1 MVSFTNIKLMKKII
15 LCLFVFFISCSS
27 TTESET
33 PTTKEEILPESNVT
47 LPISETH
54 DHDDEGHD
62 HDDETH
68 DHDDEGHDHDDE
80 GHDHDD
86 EGHDHDD
93 EGQVYFDEVIV
104 PESAPESL
112 QILTYN
118 LSDKAVLYFISTV
131 ETEVHVHGYDI
142 HFMVYPD
149 KENKL
154 SINLSIAGEFEIEDH
169 ESGVEFARLIVNP

>member
-47 LPISETH
+47 LPTSETH
-54 DHDDEGHD
+54 DHDDEGQDNYH
-62 HDDETH
+62 
-68 DHDDEGHDHDDE
+68 
-80 GHDHDD
+80 

-93 EGQVYFDEVIV
+93 EGQMYFDEVIV

>member
-47 LPISETH
+47 LPTSETH

-62 HDDETH
+62 HDDEV
-68 DHDDEGHDHDDE
+68 
-80 GHDHDD
+80 
-86 EGHDHDD
+86 
-93 EGQVYFDEVIV
+93 QVYFDEVIV

>member
-47 LPISETH
+47 LPTSETH

-62 HDDETH
+62 HDDE
-68 DHDDEGHDHDDE
+68 GQ
-80 GHDHDD
+80 
-86 EGHDHDD
+86 DHDD

>member
-54 DHDDEGHD
+54 DHDDEG
-62 HDDETH
+62 
-68 DHDDEGHDHDDE
+68 
-80 GHDHDD
+80 
-86 EGHDHDD
+86 
-93 EGQVYFDEVIV
+93 QMYFDEVIV

>member
-1 MVSFTNIKLMKKII
+1 M
-15 LCLFVFFISCSS
+15 FIYYGKWN
-27 TTESET
+27 

-47 LPISETH
+47 LPTSET
-54 DHDDEGHD
+54 
-62 HDDETH
+62 
-68 DHDDEGHDHDDE
+68 
-80 GHDHDD
+80 
-86 EGHDHDD
+86 HDHDD

-169 ESGVEFARLIVNP
+169 ESGVEFARLIVTP

>member
-1 MVSFTNIKLMKKII
+1 MKKII

-47 LPISETH
+47 LPTS
-54 DHDDEGHD
+54 
-62 HDDETH
+62 ETH

-86 EGHDHDD
+86 EGHDDD

>member
-47 LPISETH
+47 LPTSETH
-54 DHDDEGHD
+54 DHDDEGD
-62 HDDETH
+62 
-68 DHDDEGHDHDDE
+68 
-80 GHDHDD
+80 
-86 EGHDHDD
+86 DHDD

>member
-1 MVSFTNIKLMKKII
+1 MASFTNIKLMKKII

-47 LPISETH
+47 LPTSET
-54 DHDDEGHD
+54 
-62 HDDETH
+62 
-68 DHDDEGHDHDDE
+68 HDHDDE

>member
-54 DHDDEGHD
+54 DHDDE
-62 HDDETH
+62 TH
-68 DHDDEGHDHDDE
+68 AP
-80 GHDHDD
+80 
-86 EGHDHDD
+86 DD

>member
-47 LPISETH
+47 LPTSETH

-62 HDDETH
+62 N
-68 DHDDEGHDHDDE
+68 
-80 GHDHDD
+80 
-86 EGHDHDD
+86 
-93 EGQVYFDEVIV
+93 FDEVIV

>member
-47 LPISETH
+47 LPTS
-54 DHDDEGHD
+54 
-62 HDDETH
+62 ETH

-80 GHDHDD
+80 GHDNN
-86 EGHDHDD
+86 D

>member
-47 LPISETH
+47 LPTSET
-54 DHDDEGHD
+54 
-62 HDDETH
+62 
-68 DHDDEGHDHDDE
+68 
-80 GHDHDD
+80 
-86 EGHDHDD
+86 HDHDD

-118 LSDKAVLYFISTV
+118 LSNKAVLYFISTV

>member
-54 DHDDEGHD
+54 DHDDK
-62 HDDETH
+62 TH

-80 GHDHDD
+80 GQ
-86 EGHDHDD
+86 DHDD

>member
-47 LPISETH
+47 LPTSETH

-62 HDDETH
+62 QD
-68 DHDDEGHDHDDE
+68 
-80 GHDHDD
+80 
-86 EGHDHDD
+86 
-93 EGQVYFDEVIV
+93 DEVIV

>member
-54 DHDDEGHD
+54 DHDDEG
-62 HDDETH
+62 
-68 DHDDEGHDHDDE
+68 
-80 GHDHDD
+80 
-86 EGHDHDD
+86 
-93 EGQVYFDEVIV
+93 QVYFDEVIV
-104 PESAPESL
+104 PESVPESL

>member
-27 TTESET
+27 TESET

-62 HDDETH
+62 HDDEG
-68 DHDDEGHDHDDE
+68 D
-80 GHDHDD
+80 
-86 EGHDHDD
+86 DHDD

>member
-47 LPISETH
+47 LPTSET
-54 DHDDEGHD
+54 
-62 HDDETH
+62 
-68 DHDDEGHDHDDE
+68 HDHDDE

-131 ETEVHVHGYDI
+131 ETEIHVHGYDI

-154 SINLSIAGEFEIEDH
+154 RIDLTIAGEFEIEDH

>member
-47 LPISETH
+47 LPTSET
-54 DHDDEGHD
+54 
-62 HDDETH
+62 
-68 DHDDEGHDHDDE
+68 HDHDDE

>member
-15 LCLFVFFISCSS
+15 LCLFVFFISCAS
-27 TTESET
+27 TTESQT

-47 LPISETH
+47 LPTTET
-54 DHDDEGHD
+54 
-62 HDDETH
+62 
-68 DHDDEGHDHDDE
+68 
-80 GHDHDD
+80 
-86 EGHDHDD
+86 HDHDD

-112 QILTYN
+112 QILTFN

>member
-54 DHDDEGHD
+54 DHDDE
-62 HDDETH
+62 T
-68 DHDDEGHDHDDE
+68 HDHDDE

>member
-33 PTTKEEILPESNVT
+33 PTTKEEILPESYVT
-47 LPISETH
+47 LPTSET
-54 DHDDEGHD
+54 
-62 HDDETH
+62 
-68 DHDDEGHDHDDE
+68 
-80 GHDHDD
+80 
-86 EGHDHDD
+86 HDHDD

>member
-62 HDDETH
+62 HDDE
-68 DHDDEGHDHDDE
+68 
-80 GHDHDD
+80 
-86 EGHDHDD
+86 
-93 EGQVYFDEVIV
+93 GQVYVEEVIV
-104 PESAPESL
+104 PEAAPESL

>member
-1 MVSFTNIKLMKKII
+1 M
-15 LCLFVFFISCSS
+15 
-27 TTESET
+27 
-33 PTTKEEILPESNVT
+33 
-47 LPISETH
+47 
-54 DHDDEGHD
+54 
-62 HDDETH
+62 
-68 DHDDEGHDHDDE
+68 
-80 GHDHDD
+80 
-86 EGHDHDD
+86 
-93 EGQVYFDEVIV
+93 YFDEVIV

>member
-47 LPISETH
+47 LPTS
-54 DHDDEGHD
+54 
-62 HDDETH
+62 ETH

-86 EGHDHDD
+86 ETHDHDDETHDHDD

-142 HFMVYPD
+142 HFMIYPD

>member
-33 PTTKEEILPESNVT
+33 PTTKEEILPELNVT
-47 LPISETH
+47 LPISET
-54 DHDDEGHD
+54 
-62 HDDETH
+62 
-68 DHDDEGHDHDDE
+68 
-80 GHDHDD
+80 
-86 EGHDHDD
+86 HDHDD

>member
-47 LPISETH
+47 LPTSETH
-54 DHDDEGHD
+54 AHDDEGL
-62 HDDETH
+62 
-68 DHDDEGHDHDDE
+68 
-80 GHDHDD
+80 DHDD

>member
-1 MVSFTNIKLMKKII
+1 MKKII

-47 LPISETH
+47 LPTSET
-54 DHDDEGHD
+54 
-62 HDDETH
+62 
-68 DHDDEGHDHDDE
+68 
-80 GHDHDD
+80 
-86 EGHDHDD
+86 HDHDD

>member
-54 DHDDEGHD
+54 A
-62 HDDETH
+62 
-68 DHDDEGHDHDDE
+68 
-80 GHDHDD
+80 
-86 EGHDHDD
+86 HDD

>member
-1 MVSFTNIKLMKKII
+1 MASFTNIKLMKKII

-47 LPISETH
+47 LPTSET
-54 DHDDEGHD
+54 
-62 HDDETH
+62 
-68 DHDDEGHDHDDE
+68 
-80 GHDHDD
+80 
-86 EGHDHDD
+86 HDHDD

-169 ESGVEFARLIVNP
+169 GSGTEFARLIVNP

>member
-1 MVSFTNIKLMKKII
+1 MASFTNIKLMKKII

-47 LPISETH
+47 LPTSET
-54 DHDDEGHD
+54 
-62 HDDETH
+62 
-68 DHDDEGHDHDDE
+68 
-80 GHDHDD
+80 
-86 EGHDHDD
+86 HDHDD

>member
-27 TTESET
+27 TTESEN

-47 LPISETH
+47 LPISET
-54 DHDDEGHD
+54 
-62 HDDETH
+62 
-68 DHDDEGHDHDDE
+68 
-80 GHDHDD
+80 
-86 EGHDHDD
+86 HDHDD

>member
-1 MVSFTNIKLMKKII
+1 MASFTNIKLMKKII

-62 HDDETH
+62 HDDE
-68 DHDDEGHDHDDE
+68 GQ
-80 GHDHDD
+80 
-86 EGHDHDD
+86 DHDD

>member
-1 MVSFTNIKLMKKII
+1 MASFTNIKLMKKII

-47 LPISETH
+47 LPTS
-54 DHDDEGHD
+54 
-62 HDDETH
+62 ETH

>member
-62 HDDETH
+62 HDDE
-68 DHDDEGHDHDDE
+68 GQ
-80 GHDHDD
+80 
-86 EGHDHDD
+86 DHDD

>member
-1 MVSFTNIKLMKKII
+1 MASFTNIKLMKKII

-47 LPISETH
+47 LPTSETH
-54 DHDDEGHD
+54 DHDDEV
-62 HDDETH
+62 
-68 DHDDEGHDHDDE
+68 
-80 GHDHDD
+80 
-86 EGHDHDD
+86 
-93 EGQVYFDEVIV
+93 QVYFDEVIV

-169 ESGVEFARLIVNP
+169 GSGTEFALSLIHI

>member
-47 LPISETH
+47 LPISET
-54 DHDDEGHD
+54 
-62 HDDETH
+62 
-68 DHDDEGHDHDDE
+68 
-80 GHDHDD
+80 HDHDD

-169 ESGVEFARLIVNP
+169 GSGTEFARLIVNP